1 MPKME
6 KGRPPENKRSRKPA
20 HPVKREVSQEMKSFA
35 ENTMNELLGWY
46 GYDKVDLQDSES
58 ADIRGQNGRARRHQ
72 VSVLKENSDPKPTGT
87 ECKPTSGSS
96 ASAKNGV
103 KESTGFPLSPSSS
116 SFSPHMKDLH
126 STHVVVPLIKP
137 SAVDEQQNVQ
147 IVCVWCQKEGLK
159 RYSLVMGSEL
169 KSFCSEKCFAMCRR
183 AYFKRNKAQNENRHG
198 DQSPPPPGQ
207 TEETPPQL
215 MLKMNSNTR
224 VCDWCKHIR
233 HTKYLDLGAGDD
245 RLQFCSTKCL
255 NQYKMDI
262 FYREARAALTT
273 SGSSP
278 SQPENENRPAGE
290 TETLLTPESWNNA
303 SLERDSKET
312 VSPKVSTPVSS
323 SCSSSSSSVR
333 VSVLAQQKERE
344 SSLSSQLQ
352 TGTPLPS
359 SPPPHAVEPPWVIQ
373 KPPSFNRGPI
383 NAQPR
388 NPGSSPHQRP
398 LHTSPQVHTPSVR
411 PIPPPQL
418 LHPYPPSMIP
428 CAPTYP
434 HPFPSV
440 IPTLGLPCPQP
451 TVLVPYPIIVPLPVP
466 VPIPIPIPVNSRGFG
481 HHGVIRNHQEKEKTG
496 RDVASIS
503 PEVAPREWMSEDQ
516 EITNGILVEHKVK
529 TEQTSSPDPYSPA
542 FSSHTFPILSAHPQI
557 SPTPPLPEDQRQEVR
572 ERQVIQRAICRVKQE
587 GEIEFDLNKQTEVE
601 QGNGW
606 SRNGDEDDSIAQQ
619 MSTKA
624 YTGTLKHTSNS
635 APENASPPVES
646 PNARASIILQKALNT
661 TSVVTPTSSIVFNNT
676 VATSNSVH
684 SVHSSTCIA
693 TVQSDPE
700 QRTSSGQNSS
710 PRPESEDVKENVSG
724 GREPDLNRFLP
735 TEQTDCQTDHSEENI
750 GGAVDSD
757 ALTADEHA
765 YARSIPPKLREKNAH
780 TITLASAHTLSH
792 MVTHSWDKS
801 SHMHV
806 PAFEQSGV
814 HAETEPALKR
824 RCLRIRDQNK

>member
-35 ENTMNELLGWY
+35 ESTMNELLGWY
-46 GYDKVDLQDSES
+46 GYDKVDLQDSET
-58 ADIRGQNGRARRHQ
+58 ADIRSHNGRARRHQ
-72 VSVLKENSDPKPTGT
+72 VSVLKENSDPKPTVI
-87 ECKPTSGSS
+87 ESKLTSGSS

-215 MLKMNSNTR
+215 LLKMNSNTR
-224 VCDWCKHIR
+224 VCDWCKHVR

-278 SQPENENRPAGE
+278 SQPENENHPAGE
-290 TETLLTPESWNNA
+290 SETLLTPESWNNPM
-303 SLERDSKET
+303 ERDSKET

-323 SCSSSSSSVR
+323 SCSSSSSVR
-333 VSVLAQQKERE
+333 ASVLAQQKERE
-344 SSLSSQLQ
+344 SSASSQLQ

-359 SPPPHAVEPPWVIQ
+359 TPPPHAVEQPWVIQ
-373 KPPSFNRGPI
+373 KPPSFNRGAI
-383 NAQPR
+383 SAQPR

-398 LHTSPQVHTPSVR
+398 SHTSPQVHTPSVR

-418 LHPYPPSMIP
+418 FHPYPASMIP

-434 HPFPSV
+434 HPFPSLM
-440 IPTLGLPCPQP
+440 PTLGLPCPQP

-466 VPIPIPIPVNSRGFG
+466 VPIPIPIPVNSGALG
-481 HHGVIRNHQEKEKTG
+481 HPGVIRNHKDKEKTG
-496 RDVASIS
+496 RNAASVT
-503 PEVAPREWMSEDQ
+503 PEDAPREHMSEDQ
-516 EITNGILVEHKVK
+516 EFIDSILVEHKVK

-542 FSSHTFPILSAHPQI
+542 FSSHNFPILSAHQI

-587 GEIEFDLNKQTEVE
+587 GEIEFDLSKETEVE
-601 QGNGW
+601 QENGW
-606 SRNGDEDDSIAQQ
+606 SRNGDEDDLIAQQ

-624 YTGTLKHTSNS
+624 YTGTLKHTSS
-635 APENASPPVES
+635 SVPENASSPVDS

-661 TSVVTPTSSIVFNNT
+661 TSVVTPTSSILLNNT
-676 VATSNSVH
+676 AATSNSVH
-684 SVHSSTCIA
+684 SVYSSTCIA

-710 PRPESEDVKENVSG
+710 PLPVSEDVKENVSG
-724 GREPDLNRFLP
+724 GREPVLNRSLAA
-735 TEQTDCQTDHSEENI
+735 EQTDCQTDQSEENR
-750 GGAVDSD
+750 GGAVDND
-757 ALTADEHA
+757 ALAADEHA

-780 TITLASAHTLSH
+780 TITLATAHTLSH

-801 SHMHV
+801 SHMHA

-814 HAETEPALKR
+814 HTEIEPALKR